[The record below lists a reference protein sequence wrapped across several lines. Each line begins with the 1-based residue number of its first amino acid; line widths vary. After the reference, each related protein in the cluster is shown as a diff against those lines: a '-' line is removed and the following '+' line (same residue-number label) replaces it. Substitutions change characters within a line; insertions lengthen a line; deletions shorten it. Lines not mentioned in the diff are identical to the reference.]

1 MSQFGPRSFCHF
13 RVSLLSSIN
22 RVSVPASEKSKAIIP
37 YYVDIH
43 TDILRT
49 YIGGMQGIRRH
60 IHISTENIN
69 HFEESRQLTIFLFII
84 GDQQC
89 NVASSFSVTSERIKN
104 NFLDALPSLDFKLS
118 LSG

>member
-1 MSQFGPRSFCHF
+1 M
-13 RVSLLSSIN
+13 
-22 RVSVPASEKSKAIIP
+22 PASEKSKAIIP

-69 HFEESRQLTIFLFII
+69 HFEERHQLTIFCSLL
-84 GDQQC
+84 
-89 NVASSFSVTSERIKN
+89 VTN
-104 NFLDALPSLDFKLS
+104 NAMWRQVSLCHLKE
-118 LSG
+118 